1 MATTSMWAVKYS
13 LKDVLDYVV
22 NPMKTENKDFND
34 YEFQG
39 LENVIEYV
47 ENDFKTEK
55 QFYVSGV
62 NCSPY
67 NVYDQMIQTKK
78 AAHKEDSVLAFH
90 GYQSFVSGEVT
101 AEIAH
106 AIGVELAQKMWGD
119 EFEVLV
125 TTHLDKEHYH
135 NHFVVNSVSWATHK
149 RFLNKHKDYDR
160 LRRLSDEICRKYR
173 LSVIDNP
180 KKGKHYSE
188 WLAEKEKMPTRRTL
202 MIDDVDR
209 AINNSMTFTQF
220 IRYLKLM
227 GYEVKTD
234 VKHIAIRPPGAE
246 IFFRLHNLTKDESY
260 SEENIKLR
268 ILNNDIGFIDIVQDV
283 KPKIYHYQGNVKK
296 SKKITGFR
304 ALYVRYMFEMGI
316 LPKNAPHKRRVHFLL
331 REDLK
336 YMDKITEETT
346 LLCKR
351 RIETIDDLEKEESI
365 VKNRLESLIKERRC
379 IYNKIRRCR
388 NPDTKEKL
396 QRDVDS
402 LSNEIKKLRKEVKLY
417 EDIKVR
423 SLSMKNKL
431 KTINEERK
439 ECEQDERR
447 GRNSRSGREDVI
459 TGN

>member
-1 MATTSMWAVKYS
+1 MWAVKYS

-101 AEIAH
+101 AEMAH

-220 IRYLKLM
+220 IRYLKSM

-246 IFFRLHNLTKDESY
+246 NFFRLHNLTKDESY

-268 ILNNDIGFIDIVQDV
+268 ILKNDIGFIDMVQEA
-283 KPKIYHYQGNVKK
+283 KPNIYHYQGNVKK

-331 REDLK
+331 REELRC
-336 YMDKITEETT
+336 MDQITKEAT
-346 LLCKR
+346 LLCKK
-351 RIETIDDLEKEESI
+351 RIETVDDLKKEEST
-365 VKNRLESLIKERRC
+365 VKDKLESLIKERRC
-379 IYNKIRRCR
+379 IYNKIRRCK

-396 QRDVDS
+396 QRDVCS
-402 LSNEIKKLRKEVKLY
+402 LSEEIKELRKEVRLY
-417 EDIKVR
+417 EGIKNR
-423 SLSMKNKL
+423 SLKMKEIIKAM
-431 KTINEERK
+431 NERQNDTQFNRLYRNTER
-439 ECEQDERR
+439 
-447 GRNSRSGREDVI
+447 
-459 TGN
+459 

>member
-90 GYQSFVSGEVT
+90 GYQSFVFGEVT

>member
-1 MATTSMWAVKYS
+1 MWAVKYS

-227 GYEVKTD
+227 GYEVKKD

>member
-1 MATTSMWAVKYS
+1 MWAVKYS

-365 VKNRLESLIKERRC
+365 VKNRLESLIKEQKC
-379 IYNKIRRCR
+379 VYNKIRYCK

-396 QRDVDS
+396 QRDVYS
-402 LSNEIKKLRKEVKLY
+402 LSKKIKELRKAVRLY
-417 EDIKVR
+417 EGIENR
-423 SLSMKNKL
+423 SLKMRDIMKSM
-431 KTINEERK
+431 NERQNDTQFNSLYRNAER
-439 ECEQDERR
+439 
-447 GRNSRSGREDVI
+447 
-459 TGN
+459 